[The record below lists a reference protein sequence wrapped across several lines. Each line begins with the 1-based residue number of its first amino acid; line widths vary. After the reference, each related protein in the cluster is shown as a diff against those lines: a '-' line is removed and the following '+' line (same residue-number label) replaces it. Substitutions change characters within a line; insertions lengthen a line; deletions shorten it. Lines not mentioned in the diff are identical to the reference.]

1 MKYGV
6 QSTPFGHCTPNSVL
20 RTEMISLRV
29 LPHLTTP
36 IYYMSLRIIFT
47 TRLVIDSDQVDLEQ
61 KMWICHPALA
71 DYLPAGL
78 DLKGG

>member
-1 MKYGV
+1 MEYRILHLDIAF
-6 QSTPFGHCTPNSVL
+6 QTPYSVP
-20 RTEMISLRV
+20 EIISLRV
-29 LPHLTTP
+29 LPHLWTP

-47 TRLVIDSDQVDLEQ
+47 TRLVIGRDQVDLEQ
-61 KMWICHPALA
+61 KMWMCHPALA